1 MDKNDHT
8 APQTLVSTPTK
19 QLPHTC
25 TQGWRSVN
33 NNLFLFLKH
42 KHQSLNSIFCLTNA
56 SKTHSMLMIPKHQWM
71 LFLFL
76 ENDNKWSSKLLSIT
90 PSIIQWII
98 SALFPFKD
106 FKQLIKWTYS
116 KGKDWCPHN
125 VPNGLALC
133 QLYTVRSV
141 RWS

>member
-56 SKTHSMLMIPKHQWM
+56 SKHIVLQA
-71 LFLFL
+71 
-76 ENDNKWSSKLLSIT
+76 NDSKT
-90 PSIIQWII
+90 PVNVVS
-98 SALFPFKD
+98 FP
-106 FKQLIKWTYS
+106 
-116 KGKDWCPHN
+116 
-125 VPNGLALC
+125 
-133 QLYTVRSV
+133 
-141 RWS
+141 